1 MQSSIFLSPLSHKQR
16 VFINDNDKDLNN
28 WICWLFVAKSSIW
41 FCYWV
46 FHDKSARRS
55 QLTLM
60 KKCFPSIKY
69 THKDTLHFLQRKTW
83 YNREHTILNWI
94 KKQVMCCHI
103 EHFNYYITL
112 SFNGHIDRKRKDNWK
127 LLSDFLFSAALESFP
142 LTRRV
147 SVIMTMD
154 KFIILAKHCPRS
166 TLKFNC

>member
-69 THKDTLHFLQRKTW
+69 THKDTLHFLQ
-83 YNREHTILNWI
+83 
-94 KKQVMCCHI
+94 KKNLVLYSKLDKKVICCHI

-112 SFNGHIDRKRKDNWK
+112 SFNGHIDRKKKDNWK
-127 LLSDFLFSAALESFP
+127 LLSDFLFSAALETFP
-142 LTRRV
+142 LTRHV
-147 SVIMTMD
+147 LVIMTLD
-154 KFIILAKHCPRS
+154 KCNKILAKHCPRS